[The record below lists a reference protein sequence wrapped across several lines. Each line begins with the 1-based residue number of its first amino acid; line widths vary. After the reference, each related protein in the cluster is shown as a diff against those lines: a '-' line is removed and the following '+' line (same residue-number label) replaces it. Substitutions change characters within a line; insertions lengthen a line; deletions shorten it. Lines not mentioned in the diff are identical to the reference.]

1 MKKVKGIGGIFF
13 KCKDPEKVKDWYRE
27 HLGMNTD
34 EYGTNFVSRDDDE
47 PSVKTFLQWS
57 PFSDKTDYFSPG
69 EKDFMINYR
78 VEDLS
83 ALIEELKTEGVKII
97 HEIKEY
103 PYGKFAQIM
112 DIEGNQIEL
121 WEPSSEEYE
130 KIVEEEQN
138 KINNQ

>member
-13 KCKDPEKVKDWYRE
+13 KCKDPKKVKEWYNK
-27 HLGMNTD
+27 HLGMKTD
-34 EYGTNFVSRDDDE
+34 EYGTNFVSRDDDD

-57 PFSDKTDYFSPG
+57 PFSDNTDYFSPG
-69 EKDFMINYR
+69 KKDFMINYR
-78 VEDLS
+78 VDDLE
-83 ALIEELKTEGVKII
+83 ALMKELKAGGVKII
-97 HEIKEY
+97 HKIKEY

-121 WEPSSEEYE
+121 WEPSPEEYE

-138 KINNQ
+138 K